1 MLPVHHAARA
11 DTHSGE
17 HARRPA
23 CGSAAAPLGR
33 ENVMHTSLPMSRDDF
48 ANYDTFLRRYVE
60 ERASVGLG
68 APALRDAHDHL
79 RSRPDLNRL
88 MTALFDLVLEM
99 ACLACDFFSPEGLH
113 FAITSA
119 RSRQKTSPKRSYEDF
134 CNKMS
139 LYRNVNAF
147 VLRYRAQW
155 DKVLG
160 FLVLLY
166 FPDQYEG
173 FVSANSRRK
182 RFIKLAASS
191 PILQKEIIPL
201 VENQVAKFEGSFR
214 TPEAHGAGVL
224 RKWLFSGDSIWDTP
238 TLDLVAYW
246 NALAM
251 VMQSLDTHIRDAP
264 KPA

>member
-1 MLPVHHAARA
+1 MR
-11 DTHSGE
+11 
-17 HARRPA
+17 
-23 CGSAAAPLGR
+23 
-33 ENVMHTSLPMSRDDF
+33 TSLPMNRDDF

-60 ERASVGLG
+60 EKAGVGLTTPSLG
-68 APALRDAHDHL
+68 DAHDHL

-99 ACLACDFFSPEGLH
+99 ACLACDFFSPDGLH
-113 FAITSA
+113 FAITGRCSLH
-119 RSRQKTSPKRSYEDF
+119 KTNPKRSYEDF
-134 CNKMS
+134 CDKMS

-155 DKVLG
+155 DKILG

-166 FPDQYEG
+166 LPDQYEG
-173 FVSANSRRK
+173 FVSADSRK
-182 RFIKLAASS
+182 KKFLKLAASS
-191 PILQKEIIPL
+191 PVLEKEIVPL
-201 VENQVAKFEGSFR
+201 VKKQVARFDGSFR

-238 TLDLVAYW
+238 ALNLVAYW

-251 VMQSLDTHIRDAP
+251 VMQSLDKHIRDAP
-264 KPA
+264 RTANMSPEDTPGTAPFRSQRAVVQ